1 MNEKLHA
8 QVNTARSINMLEGEI
23 FPILDDEIN
32 FKLNVACS
40 KFRNG
45 EKDFLN
51 EIAYMTAI
59 QDIKNKL
66 RIKQQQGNVAIKK
79 LHEAE

>member
-1 MNEKLHA
+1 
-8 QVNTARSINMLEGEI
+8 MLEGEI
-23 FPILDDEIN
+23 FPILDDQIAIQVN
-32 FKLNVACS
+32 IACS
-40 KFRNG
+40 NFRGG
-45 EKDFLN
+45 EKDFIN
-51 EIAYMTAI
+51 QIAYIAAI